1 MNTEIFD
8 INKMYRFNKELS
20 NGGKWT
26 ELCDGLIVEVESENL
41 AKVKVNGEEYI
52 VFPRQCNLVEV
63 NSTSTEEGNCY
74 KEICKIKESSL
85 MEIEQQLQTFKS
97 FFGKDDS
104 FYKFKKG
111 YIYVFD
117 VMSIND
123 EDKLE
128 PWMFE
133 ANEKIVTPIE
143 NTCYGIV
150 KDNKGI
156 THNVHRENTIALEVF
171 QSDKQYQF
179 IWDFLPL
186 YKRIQKKYKLLKL
199 ADEQIVKPISEW
211 EAEIE
216 INNKKYIVERDYCMP
231 IDE

>member
-1 MNTEIFD
+1 MNIEIFD
-8 INKMYRFNKELS
+8 INKMYRFNKELT

-63 NSTSTEEGNCY
+63 NCISRKEGNCY
-74 KEICKIKESSL
+74 KEKLIIEDIIKKIDDCFTDSIKEDPYFTKYS
-85 MEIEQQLQTFKS
+85 
-97 FFGKDDS
+97 
-104 FYKFKKG
+104 KG
-111 YIYVFD
+111 YTYVFD